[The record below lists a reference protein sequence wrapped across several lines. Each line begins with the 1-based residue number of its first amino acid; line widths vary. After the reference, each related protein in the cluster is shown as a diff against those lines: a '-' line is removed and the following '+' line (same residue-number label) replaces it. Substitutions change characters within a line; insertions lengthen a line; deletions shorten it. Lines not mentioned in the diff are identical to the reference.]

1 MPTVTVKVSGWL
13 RQSLG
18 VALAHREGIPVSVRE
33 GECVPGMVR
42 QLAAQHEVFRTLFF
56 DETNQEFGA
65 NVLVVLNGS
74 FVNPHDRSET
84 LLKDGDE
91 VMFLPVMDGG

>member
-1 MPTVTVKVSGWL
+1 MPTVRLKVSGWL
-13 RQSLG
+13 RHRLG
-18 VALAHREGIPVSVRE
+18 AALAQPEGLTVSVRD
-33 GECVPGMVR
+33 GESIPGMAR
-42 QLAAQHEVFRTLFF
+42 QLAAQHEVFRALFF

-91 VMFLPVMDGG
+91 VMLLPVMDGG

>member
-1 MPTVTVKVSGWL
+1 MPTVTLKVSGWL
-13 RQSLG
+13 RQNLG
-18 VALAHREGIPVSVRE
+18 MALAPAEGIPVRVRE
-33 GECVPGMVR
+33 GESIPGMAG
-42 QLAAQHEVFRTLFF
+42 QLAAQHEAFRTLLF

-65 NVLVVLNGS
+65 NVLVILNGS

-91 VMFLPVMDGG
+91 VMLLPVMDGG

>member
-1 MPTVTVKVSGWL
+1 MPTVRLKVCGWL
-13 RQSLG
+13 RHGLG
-18 VALAHREGIPVSVRE
+18 GALAQPEGLSVSVRE
-33 GECVPGMVR
+33 GESIPGMAR
-42 QLAAQHEVFRTLFF
+42 QLASQHEVFRTLFF

-74 FVNPHDRSET
+74 FVNFHDRTEA

-91 VMFLPVMDGG
+91 VMLLPVMDGG

>member
-1 MPTVTVKVSGWL
+1 MPTVTLKVSGWL

-18 VALAHREGIPVSVRE
+18 VVLAHREGISVSVRE
-33 GECVPGMVR
+33 GESIPGMAR
-42 QLAAQHEVFRTLFF
+42 QLATQYEIFRKLFF
-56 DETNQEFGA
+56 DEADQEFGA
-65 NVLVVLNGS
+65 NVLVILNGS

-91 VMFLPVMDGG
+91 VMLLPVMDGG

>member
-1 MPTVTVKVSGWL
+1 MPTVRLKVSGWL
-13 RQSLG
+13 RHGLG
-18 VALAHREGIPVSVRE
+18 GALAQPEGLSVSVRD
-33 GECVPGMVR
+33 GESIPGMAR

-74 FVNPHDRSET
+74 FVNLHDRTEAR
-84 LLKDGDE
+84 LKDGDE
-91 VMFLPVMDGG
+91 VMLLPVMDGG

>member
-1 MPTVTVKVSGWL
+1 MPSVTLKISGWL

-18 VALAHREGIPVSVRE
+18 AALARPEGVPVSIRE
-33 GECVPGMVR
+33 GESIPGMAR
-42 QLAAQHEVFRTLFF
+42 QLAAQHEIFRRLFF
-56 DETNQEFGA
+56 DETDQEFGA

-74 FVNPHDRSET
+74 FVSPHDRSET

-91 VMFLPVMDGG
+91 VMLLPVMDGG